1 MHLTRLLTVT
11 ARLVQE
17 QISARLAPLN
27 ISYAQGMVLVLL
39 YRAPGGSLRQT
50 DIVDSLGL
58 SRASGTLVLSQLEA
72 EGLISRN
79 HDPADARRLII
90 SLTEE
95 SEDLEQQVHDCFDE
109 VEQIVRRS
117 LRSSQVEE
125 TFNVLRG
132 MFEDVLRHRTTG
144 A

>member
-17 QISARLAPLN
+17 QVSARLAPLN
-27 ISYAQGMVLVLL
+27 ISYAQSMVLVLL
-39 YRAPGGSLRQT
+39 YQAPGGSLRQT

-90 SLTEE
+90 SLSEA
-95 SEDLEQQVHDCFDE
+95 SEDLEQQVLDCFDQ
-109 VEQIVRRS
+109 VEQIVRRT
-117 LRSSQVEE
+117 LQSSQVEE
-125 TFNVLRG
+125 TFNVLRR

-144 A
+144 D